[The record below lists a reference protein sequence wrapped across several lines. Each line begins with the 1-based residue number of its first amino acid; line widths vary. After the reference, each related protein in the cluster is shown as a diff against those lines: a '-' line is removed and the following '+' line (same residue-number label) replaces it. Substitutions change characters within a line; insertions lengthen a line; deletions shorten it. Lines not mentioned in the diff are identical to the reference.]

1 MIGFKLLIVT
11 LIAFLSACGV
21 DNNDSP
27 PSEEEVQATF
37 NEQVELSNDCSN
49 TLECAVVYAGCPL
62 GCSAAVNV
70 EKQEEIEE
78 LAKEL
83 ISEYE
88 RNGIGCAYSCMQQ
101 FPACVENKCVLDN
114 Q

>member
-1 MIGFKLLIVT
+1 MSGFKAVT
-11 LIAFLSACGV
+11 VALVVFLSACGV
-21 DNNDSP
+21 DNDGSP
-27 PSEEEVQATF
+27 PTEGEVRATF
-37 NEQVELSNDCSN
+37 NEQVELSNDCN
-49 TLECAVVYAGCPL
+49 DTLECAVVYAGCPL

-83 ISEYE
+83 ITQYE
-88 RNGIGCAYSCMQQ
+88 RNGIGCAYSCTQQ
-101 FPACVENKCVLDN
+101 FPVCVENKCVLDD